1 MAKKKSELKIAQ
13 EKAEAAINKTNGRID
28 FLGEKTEDLFKALTE
43 IQTAFD
49 KIRNVPSDKKLE
61 YEKLKEVRL
70 NWKHQAEKIE
80 KDYKDACLKDSGK
93 AAAGAG
99 VGVAIVTLGPTAAMG
114 IATTFGVASTGTAI
128 STLSGA
134 AATNAALA
142 WLGGGALA
150 AGGGGMAAG
159 NALLTLAGPVGWAI
173 AGLSVL
179 GSGLMLLKA
188 TVEQKRRENIFKSIS
203 ERDVNSYKLAII
215 ELDERITRIIADVCR
230 LNDAIKEIATYGLD
244 YTLMTEQQQY
254 SLGAYVNLMA
264 ASTQLLVSP
273 ILGLQAKYTEQDFN
287 TFATTKEVDTQ
298 HKNVVVSLANLLYK
312 INLDDKD
319 KTLLYKSLK
328 NNKQFLTSTGIKKK
342 DFKPEILDIV
352 CEALEYVYNK

>member
-13 EKAEAAINKTNGRID
+13 EKAEASINKTNGRID
-28 FLGEKTEDLFKALTE
+28 FLGEKTDDLFKALTE
-43 IQTAFD
+43 IQASFD

-150 AGGGGMAAG
+150 AGGGGIAAG

-188 TVEQKRRENIFKSIS
+188 TADQKRRENIFKSIS
-203 ERDVNSYKLAII
+203 ERDVNSYNLAVI
-215 ELDERITRIIADVCR
+215 ELDERITRIISDVCR
-230 LNDAIKEIATYGLD
+230 LNEAIKEIDTYGLD
-244 YTLMTEQQQY
+244 YTKMTEQQQY
-254 SLGAYVNLMA
+254 ALGSYVNLMA

-273 ILGLQAKYTEQDFN
+273 ILGLQAKYTEQDFDS
-287 TFATTKEVDTQ
+287 FAATTSLDLQNKSVII
-298 HKNVVVSLANLLYK
+298 SLANLFYK
-312 INLDDKD
+312 INLDEKD

-328 NNKQFLTSTGIKKK
+328 KNKQFLVSTGIKKK
-342 DFKPEILDIV
+342 DFKLEIFDTV
-352 CEALEYVYNK
+352 CSALEHKYNK